1 MDVRIIMEGERKGKG
16 WEEMLSGNEE
26 KGEMCK
32 SMGIRIMATK
42 G

>member
-16 WEEMLSGNEE
+16 WEEMLSGYEE
-26 KGEMCK
+26 KGEKCK
-32 SMGIRIMATK
+32 SVGIWIMVTK